1 MRDKVSGEMS
11 DIYTVG
17 VVEWKR
23 LKHLLVA
30 GKGTQAASGLV
41 RVFAEWKDQLKT
53 ESNKKC
59 RGVDT
64 FITIKEGVKY

>member
-1 MRDKVSGEMS
+1 M
-11 DIYTVG
+11 
-17 VVEWKR
+17 
-23 LKHLLVA
+23 A
-30 GKGTQAASGLV
+30 GKGTQAASGWV

-64 FITIKEGVKY
+64 FITIKEGRGGGLVVSVLAFYSDYPSSIPALAT